1 MGSINVREVYTL
13 LYTPIINFLLF
24 LLILRIKSM
33 EIPPPFLYTTIKTAF
48 TNWIK
53 RIRSNN
59 QLSNSRITKLDK
71 LHNDH
76 FAANICQRR

>member
-1 MGSINVREVYTL
+1 MRRINVREIYTL
-13 LYTPIINFLLF
+13 LYTPIINFLHF

-33 EIPPPFLYTTIKTAF
+33 EISPPFLNTTIKTAF
-48 TNWIK
+48 TNRIK

-59 QLSNSRITKLDK
+59 QLSNVRITKLDK
-71 LHNDH
+71 LHNYH